1 MLPKG
6 MVLEVERLLRERKLT
21 QRAIAKLLGVS
32 RGTVGNIARG
42 RHPLHGRAGASC
54 TASRRSFT
62 STLDCLGM
70 VRLPWFNRPLSPSLP
85 RKPLTSPIPRN
96 YELYIRSKLST
107 ASRRSFTS
115 TFECLATAST
125 PYGLGSISPNL
136 PK

>member
-54 TASRRSFT
+54 TADGQPLEEPLVLPTRCRGCGGLVYQPCLLCQARAYRARCEHLRRLCS
-62 STLDCLGM
+62 
-70 VRLPWFNRPLSPSLP
+70 SPRGRQPP
-85 RKPLTSPIPRN
+85 R
-96 YELYIRSKLST
+96 
-107 ASRRSFTS
+107 RR
-115 TFECLATAST
+115 AA
-125 PYGLGSISPNL
+125 
-136 PK
+136 